1 MPGSTIGKK
10 MNLGYLGKISRDGDA
25 LVVNRAVSNEEDS
38 LPIKFGS
45 PVFLNDDN
53 TVRNWKTGDTVNK
66 FVGIAVAT
74 VIQATEYTKQESSY
88 HPAKGCDILVRGSII
103 VELGTGTPKAGGAV
117 YYNPTT
123 NKFDTSETS
132 GTTIAIPASFTTGY
146 LDGKGS
152 VEITILERNL
162 I

>member
-1 MPGSTIGKK
+1 MPGSVIGKK
-10 MNLGYLGKISRDGDA
+10 MSLGYVGKISRDGDA
-25 LVVNRAVSNEEDS
+25 LVANRVVSNDTDS
-38 LPIKFGS
+38 KAINFGS

-53 TVRNWKTGDTVNK
+53 TVRNWKTGDTVSK
-66 FVGIAVAT
+66 FAGIAVAT
-74 VIQATEYTKQESSY
+74 VIQATDYTKQESSY
-88 HPAKGCDILVRGSII
+88 QPAKACDILVRGSII
-103 VELGTGTPKAGGAV
+103 VELGAGTPKAGGAV

-123 NKFDTSETS
+123 NKFDATETS

-152 VEITILERNL
+152 VEITILKRNL

>member
-25 LVVNRAVSNEEDS
+25 LVVNRVVSNEEDS

-53 TVRNWKTGDTVNK
+53 
-66 FVGIAVAT
+66 
-74 VIQATEYTKQESSY
+74 
-88 HPAKGCDILVRGSII
+88 
-103 VELGTGTPKAGGAV
+103 
-117 YYNPTT
+117 
-123 NKFDTSETS
+123 
-132 GTTIAIPASFTTGY
+132 TTIAIPASFTTGY

>member
-1 MPGSTIGKK
+1 MPGSVIGKK
-10 MNLGYLGKISRDGDA
+10 MSLGYVGKISRDGDA
-25 LVVNRAVSNEEDS
+25 LVANRVVSNDADS
-38 LPIKFGS
+38 KAIGFGS

-53 TVRNWKTGDTVNK
+53 TVRNWKTGDTVSK
-66 FVGIAVAT
+66 FAGIAVAT
-74 VIQATEYTKQESSY
+74 VIQATDYTKQESSY
-88 HPAKGCDILVRGSII
+88 QPAKACDILVRGSII

-123 NKFDTSETS
+123 NKFDATETS

-152 VEITILERNL
+152 VEITILKRNL